1 MKTTKWLL
9 DPAHSELTFKI
20 RHLMISNVSGVF
32 RNFTAKLET
41 EGTDF
46 HKANIK
52 LIAEMDSIST
62 NNEQRDAHLRSPDF
76 FDVEKFPQLM
86 FTSTGIEQTADGSF
100 NLHGNL
106 TIKNVIKPIILNME
120 FNGIVEDP
128 QGQEKAG
135 FSVSGKINRS
145 DWGINLNVALETGGL
160 MLGEEVRIQS
170 EVQFIKQEVNLL
182 KDNGYHNLKVEE
194 VKL

>member
-20 RHLMISNVSGVF
+20 KHLMISNVSGAF
-32 RNFTAKLET
+32 RNFRAKVET

-46 HKANIK
+46 SKAKIS
-52 LIAEMDSIST
+52 LTAEMNSIST
-62 NNEQRDAHLRSPDF
+62 NNEQRDAHLRNSDF
-76 FDVEKFPQLM
+76 FEVEKFPQM
-86 FTSTGIEQTADGSF
+86 HFTSTGIEQTDYESF

-106 TIKNVIKPIILNME
+106 TIKGVTKPVKLNMDY
-120 FNGIVEDP
+120 NGLVKDL

-135 FSVSGKINRS
+135 FLVSGKIKRS

-170 EVQFIKQEVNLL
+170 EVQFIRQEANIE
-182 KDNGYHNLKVEE
+182 VE
-194 VKL
+194 L